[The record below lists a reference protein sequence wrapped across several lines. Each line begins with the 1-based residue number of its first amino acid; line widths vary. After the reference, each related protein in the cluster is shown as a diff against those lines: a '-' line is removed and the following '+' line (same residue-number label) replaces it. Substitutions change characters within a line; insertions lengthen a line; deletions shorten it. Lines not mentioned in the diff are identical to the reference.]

1 MGQVPAHPDIVYAQ
15 LGRVPSCAAASL
27 GGREELADAGVAVT
41 EHVRTRLLTR
51 HEDLAVEDDDRAVAA
66 ARDALHQQLPGGG
79 EDLAGG
85 RVELRAGVGDA
96 HVLVAGAVVW
106 FEEDRQPELLRVGV
120 RAPDLA
126 SPVR

>member
-1 MGQVPAHPDIVYAQ
+1 MPAHPDIVYAQ
-15 LGRVPSCAAASL
+15 LARVPCCAATSL
-27 GGREELADAGVAVT
+27 ADCDELANAGVAIT
-41 EHVRTRLLTR
+41 EHARPRLLAP

-66 ARDALHQQLPGGG
+66 TCDALHQQLPGGG